1 MAGES
6 NADVYASFGVNSA
19 VLTGSTPE
27 EHQENMLALDVAARD
42 GDDAIELNTNND
54 DPYGSDVDPF
64 GEQDEGR
71 MQVRIAADGSDDTEG
86 DEPDSEEQQDDT
98 ENQPEEVTD
107 DGEPEEFKPI
117 GETPADINE
126 ASQQL
131 EEHEAGFNDMV
142 ATAIERGLSQD
153 AVTRIQQEYQN
164 EDSLSEESYRELAEA
179 GYSKAFVDAYIRGQ
193 EALVNQYVEKVMD
206 FVGGRERFQQVYGHM
221 KTNNPEGAEAL
232 IKAFESRDVAT
243 MKTILN
249 LAGQSRDKTFGK
261 KAERTITKRATP
273 AKPAARKAEGFESQ
287 AEMIKAMSDPRYRS
301 DSKYR
306 REVEQ
311 KVIDSKF

>member
-1 MAGES
+1 MNTASKSPLSLNFKEIEMAGES

-42 GDDAIELNTNND
+42 GDDAIELNTDND

-71 MQVRIAADGSDDTEG
+71 MQVRISTDGSDETEG
-86 DEPDSEEQQDDT
+86 NEPDSEEQQDDP
-98 ENQPEEVTD
+98 ENQSEEVTTE
-107 DGEPEEFKPI
+107 GEDEEFKPI

-164 EDSLSEESYRELAEA
+164 EDSLSRSLTESWPRLATVRR
-179 GYSKAFVDAYIRGQ
+179 SSMRTFVVRK
-193 EALVNQYVEKVMD
+193 LWS
-206 FVGGRERFQQVYGHM
+206 
-221 KTNNPEGAEAL
+221 TST
-232 IKAFESRDVAT
+232 SR
-243 MKTILN
+243 K
-249 LAGQSRDKTFGK
+249 
-261 KAERTITKRATP
+261 
-273 AKPAARKAEGFESQ
+273 
-287 AEMIKAMSDPRYRS
+287 
-301 DSKYR
+301 
-306 REVEQ
+306 
-311 KVIDSKF
+311 